1 MMLYSCDQGHTLVDN
16 YDEIYLDT
24 ERELPSE
31 VCDPTDTD
39 INAWSGFLSDMWDSD
54 STYSRP
60 NILCWGYIPK
70 WTFGPVITGS
80 SFLCSL

>member
-24 ERELPSE
+24 ECELPSE

-39 INAWSGFLSDMWDSD
+39 IDAWSGFLSDMWDSD

-60 NILCWGYIPK
+60 NILC
-70 WTFGPVITGS
+70 
-80 SFLCSL
+80 